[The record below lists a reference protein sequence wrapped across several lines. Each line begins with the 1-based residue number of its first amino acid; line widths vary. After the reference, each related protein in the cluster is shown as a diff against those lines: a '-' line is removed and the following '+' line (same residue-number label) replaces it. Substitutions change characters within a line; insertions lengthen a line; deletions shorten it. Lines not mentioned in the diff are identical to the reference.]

1 MRPSGERSESTRN
14 QGSASG
20 QAFGLSQRG
29 NDAELLHHAESI
41 PIAVGIHDFSVG
53 DVVDGDSING
63 YFLIRRWDSQVLAP
77 LGARN
82 GPAGNHFIFL
92 GNGVLNG
99 PMQVRV
105 AFEEAQNLALVCFRA
120 NGGTRYV
127 GSL

>member
-1 MRPSGERSESTRN
+1 MHPSSGHSGSTRN
-14 QGSASG
+14 HGSASG
-20 QAFGLSQRG
+20 QALGLSKGG

-41 PIAVGIHDFSVG
+41 PVAVGIHDFSVG
-53 DVVDGDSING
+53 DVVDGDSVNG
-63 YFLIRRWDSQVLAP
+63 NFLIRRWDSQVFAP
-77 LGARN
+77 LGAGN

-105 AFEEAQNLALVCFRA
+105 TFEEAQNLALVRVRP
-120 NGGTRYV
+120 NGGTRDI